1 VRLWVADLA
10 YYLARA
16 LRSVGIGLA
25 AVAWASALASQAQ
38 QFNDLRSYALVGS
51 AIVGVLVSQWF
62 AGRAPSARPLDV
74 VRGLERDIVV
84 VARELARGD
93 HALQQLLTLQMAVS
107 AVERVRAGANV
118 PRDRRAWL
126 RVLARLA
133 DDD

>member
-16 LRSVGIGLA
+16 MRSAGVGLA

-62 AGRAPSARPLDV
+62 AGVPPSARPTEV
-74 VRGLERDIVV
+74 VRSLERDIVA
-84 VARELARGD
+84 VARELSRGD
-93 HALQQLLTLQMAVS
+93 RDAQARLTHRIALLAVG
-107 AVERVRAGANV
+107 RVRDGANV

-126 RVLARLA
+126 RVLARLS